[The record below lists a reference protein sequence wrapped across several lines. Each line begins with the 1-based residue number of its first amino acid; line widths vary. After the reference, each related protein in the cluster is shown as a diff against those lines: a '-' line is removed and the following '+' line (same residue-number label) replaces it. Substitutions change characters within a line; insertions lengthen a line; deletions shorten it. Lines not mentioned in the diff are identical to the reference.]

1 MTYTDVMEMQT
12 NKRRFF
18 IGMHVSKGEQAKE
31 AKATK
36 QTGKGQRTTRV
47 SGAALKSKLRSG
59 EIT

>member
-1 MTYTDVMEMQT
+1 MEMQT

-18 IGMHVSKGEQAKE
+18 IGMHISKGEQAKE